1 MFSAKRNKL
10 QLKQRYDL
18 NKILKKEGN
27 DFVISGICPSFNS
40 PDSVYLADRNNCNL
54 KEVNLRNLQSRIV
67 YDSQQKR
74 IRCLCPFKAP
84 STPAALTRLAVCQPS
99 EMQVAIIC
107 SSADGTFRE
116 ETFVPFTTI
125 FGVLEIG
132 QLSSGALIINCG
144 GVREILKLPFYPTG
158 DALPQSDYQ
167 LPIKTSR
174 MQIVRYSNEKRV
186 LFTSDDNKN
195 RVYSFYFEGQ
205 KKPVQ
210 KNIISLQNK
219 VDQLLWDEKTQQ
231 LLLQT
236 EKSVESYRAGS
247 SIDELLHNGSVLQIP
262 PELTVT
268 GWCALP
274 DRDSILVLDG
284 EAKSFI
290 EFEWT

>member
-1 MFSAKRNKL
+1 MFLARRNKL
-10 QLKQRYDL
+10 QLKQRYQL
-18 NKILKKEGN
+18 SKVLKKEEK
-27 DFVISGICPSFNS
+27 DFNIWGMCPSLNNS
-40 PDSVYLADRNNCNL
+40 DSIFLVDRANSNM
-54 KEVNLRNLQSRIV
+54 KEVNLRDLQSGIV
-67 YDSQQKR
+67 YNSQQKR
-74 IRCLCPFKAP
+74 ISCSICPFKATP
-84 STPAALTRLAVCQPS
+84 STSAALNRLAVCLHS

-107 SSADGTFRE
+107 NSADGTFRE
-116 ETFVPFTTI
+116 ETIIPFTTI

-236 EKSVESYRAGS
+236 ERSVECYRAGS
-247 SIDELLHNGSVLQIP
+247 SID
-262 PELTVT
+262 
-268 GWCALP
+268 
-274 DRDSILVLDG
+274 
-284 EAKSFI
+284 
-290 EFEWT
+290 